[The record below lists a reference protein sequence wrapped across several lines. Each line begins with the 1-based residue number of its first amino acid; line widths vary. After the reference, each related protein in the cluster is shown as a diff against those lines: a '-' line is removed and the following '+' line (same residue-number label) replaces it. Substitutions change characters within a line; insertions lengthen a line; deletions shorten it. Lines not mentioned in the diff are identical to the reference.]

1 MTNTNAAGEGSS
13 EISSSG
19 GGGGGDDGSN
29 DGLLLQ
35 NEWEGVELKQTV
47 SKRSSRKDTE
57 DENSNHPA
65 PSDNSSQGKRPG
77 QIVIVAPAHHF

>member
-19 GGGGGDDGSN
+19 GGGDGDDGSN

-47 SKRSSRKDTE
+47 SKRSSRKDTK
-57 DENSNHPA
+57 DENSNQLA

-77 QIVIVAPAHHF
+77 QIVIVAPAYHF